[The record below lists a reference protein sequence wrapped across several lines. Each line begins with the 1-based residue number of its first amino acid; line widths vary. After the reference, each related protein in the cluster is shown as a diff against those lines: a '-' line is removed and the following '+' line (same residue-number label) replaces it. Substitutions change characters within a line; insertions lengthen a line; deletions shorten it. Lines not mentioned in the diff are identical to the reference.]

1 MESGANG
8 EAICFWNLEKLK
20 LRGTEM
26 GDIAVDS
33 MKKWSQA
40 GLKKREIKEVT
51 IICWSRPFYK
61 ITFHK

>member
-33 MKKWSQA
+33 MKK
-40 GLKKREIKEVT
+40 
-51 IICWSRPFYK
+51 
-61 ITFHK
+61 